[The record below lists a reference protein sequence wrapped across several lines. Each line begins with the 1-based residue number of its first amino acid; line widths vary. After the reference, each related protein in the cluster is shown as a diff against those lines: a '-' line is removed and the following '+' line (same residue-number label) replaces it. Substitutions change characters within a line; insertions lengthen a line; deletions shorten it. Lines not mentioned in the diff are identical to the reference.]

1 MGLAFTWV
9 ALGLLLNVYLLTAL
23 GTTVGD
29 LHAERDERCVDAQAD
44 H

>member
-23 GTTVGD
+23 GTIFGNR
-29 LHAERDERCVDAQAD
+29 HAERDERCLDAQAD
-44 H
+44 R